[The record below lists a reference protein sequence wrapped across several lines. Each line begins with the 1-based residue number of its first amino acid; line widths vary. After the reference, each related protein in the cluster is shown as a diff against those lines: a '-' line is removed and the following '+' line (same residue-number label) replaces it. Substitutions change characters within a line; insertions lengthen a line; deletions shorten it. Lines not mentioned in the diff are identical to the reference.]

1 MEKRYVYAQL
11 NDENIVCA
19 LLSTSTEMKNANF
32 IELES
37 YDLSVLG
44 KKYNGGVWEEMPVE
58 EIPAEPTQLD
68 RIEAAVNK
76 SQQDII
82 DEYTLELMEGGII

>member
-1 MEKRYVYAQL
+1 MGKRYYYAEI
-11 NDENIVCA
+11 DENNIA
-19 LLSTSTEMKNANF
+19 FSLLDAPTPSTFEKH

-37 YDLSVLG
+37 YDISVLG
-44 KKYNGGVWEEMPVE
+44 KKYNGGVWEEIPVDE
-58 EIPAEPTQLD
+58 VPAEPTQFD

-76 SQQDII
+76 SQQEII